1 MRRAPSAAN
10 LAMQGLHDEAPE
22 WSAVPGKDIGPV
34 SALSLGQEV
43 PSKPQTGYVAQI
55 YKDANDRMVQY
66 KGMLEEGKKHGNGC
80 LSLVQND
87 DLIFNG
93 MWEDDVALTGYGRIA
108 DEYGVAEGPV
118 RNGFVC
124 GQGVWWLKNGR
135 SYEGEM
141 YQNRPHGHGSLYD
154 ARSHLIA
161 SGTFVDGQMTG
172 LCNVYH
178 QDGSTYNGQLKYE
191 EGVVLYN
198 GNGTYTWKDG
208 STYQGQWLNGKRHGQ
223 GEAHWP
229 VGTYG
234 KLRISKR
241 HSMRGRWHRDKY
253 VAGGTPLPPMDA

>member
-1 MRRAPSAAN
+1 
-10 LAMQGLHDEAPE
+10 MQGLHDEAPE

-34 SALSLGQEV
+34 SALLLGQEV

-55 YKDANDRMVQY
+55 YKDANDRTVQY

-135 SYEGEM
+135 LYEGEM

-172 LCNVYH
+172 LCKVYH

-191 EGVVLYN
+191 EGVVLYL
-198 GNGTYTWKDG
+198 
-208 STYQGQWLNGKRHGQ
+208 SLIH
-223 GEAHWP
+223 
-229 VGTYG
+229 
-234 KLRISKR
+234 I
-241 HSMRGRWHRDKY
+241 
-253 VAGGTPLPPMDA
+253 